1 MITYRNFDF
10 EKSKNNT
17 ENVESLK
24 QNLYPLVKN
33 RVQNFFLC
41 VHNRLPTSSITFSE
55 LEAGRFQTLVCDN
68 ESNSVYIIILSK
80 YTFYFKLKAGN
91 KATTQTHKEVQLLFK
106 RDN

>member
-68 ESNSVYIIILSK
+68 ESNFVYIII
-80 YTFYFKLKAGN
+80 T
-91 KATTQTHKEVQLLFK
+91 V
-106 RDN
+106 